1 MTATVREAPHH
12 NTLTCFTDY
21 GCRRPACVE
30 RKLQWERNN
39 RRRLRE
45 GRPALI
51 DATPVRRHLEGL
63 LAAGVSAYAVAR
75 AAGLDECTVRGFL
88 PTRPGRRPRKHRI
101 TPAVSRRILAITPE
115 QARSGYIDGTG
126 TRRRI
131 QALIAIGWPVRRVG
145 EQLGL
150 NATYAG
156 ELIHRTEQG
165 KPIYHATATKVA
177 EAYETAR
184 YRTPEDYG
192 VSTATA
198 NRKRSQAKANRW
210 PTPRYWDERPD
221 AIDDPH
227 FEPMYGVTRREIIA
241 QDANELMR
249 FSGLDKHAAAER
261 LGVSRSYIE
270 HAFRDH
276 PQYAVEAAA

>member
-1 MTATVREAPHH
+1 VSTAVREAPHH
-12 NTLTCFTDY
+12 NTLYCYSDFN
-21 GCRRPACVE
+21 CRRAACVE
-30 RKLQWERNN
+30 RKLEWERNN

-51 DATPVRRHLEGL
+51 DAEPVRRHVLQLQAENVTIYSIAA
-63 LAAGVSAYAVAR
+63 AAGVDQWTIRSLFPGPNRGRKNSVSPEIAR
-75 AAGLDECTVRGFL
+75 
-88 PTRPGRRPRKHRI
+88 K
-101 TPAVSRRILAITPE
+101 ILAVTADHAMP
-115 QARSGYIDGTG
+115 GYTDGTG

-156 ELIHRTEQG
+156 ELIRRTEQG
-165 KPIYHATATKVA
+165 KPIYLATATKVA

-184 YRTPEDYG
+184 HRSPEDCG

-198 NRKRSQAKANRW
+198 NRKRDQAKVERW
-210 PTPRYWDERPD
+210 PTPRYWDEHPGD
-221 AIDDPH
+221 IDDPH
-227 FEPMYGVTRREIIA
+227 FEPMYRVTRREIIA
-241 QDANELMR
+241 QDANLIMR
-249 FSGLDKHAAAER
+249 TTGLDRHAAAAR
-261 LGVSRSYIE
+261 LGVDKSYVD

-276 PQYAVEAAA
+276 PEYAIEVAA